1 MLRIGVIGAG
11 RISRIHIE
19 NLTHHVSKADV
30 VAVADPHLQAAEKA
44 ADRFQIPSALA
55 DYGEI
60 LNDPT
65 IHAVVICSPSP
76 THPRIIRESAAAE
89 KHIFC
94 EKPIGFDLKE
104 IDLALAAVEKTGVK
118 LQIGFNR
125 RFDANFHRVWEMV
138 NAGKVGTPHV
148 LRITSRDPEPPSPD
162 YVRSWG
168 GIFLETSIHDFDMAR
183 YIMSSEVVEIYA
195 TGGVLVHSRFAD
207 SGDLD
212 TVILTMRFA
221 NGAIGTID
229 NSYQA
234 VYGYD
239 QRLEVL
245 GDAGMIH
252 IENNT
257 PDTHIYADTTGIHS
271 ALPLYFFLERYQA
284 SYLAEMKEFV
294 AAIEKDT
301 QPLVGGVDGRASIV
315 MALAA
320 RKSYDEHRVVRLS
333 EFD

>member
-1 MLRIGVIGAG
+1 MLRIVIIGVG

-60 LNDPT
+60 LNDST

-76 THPRIIRESAAAE
+76 THPRIIRESAAAK

-183 YIMSSEVVEIYA
+183 YIMNSEVVEIYA

-294 AAIEKDT
+294 AAIQEDT

>member
-19 NLTHHVSKADV
+19 NLTHHISIAGV
-30 VAVADPHLQAAEKA
+30 VAVADPHQKTAQDA
-44 ADRFQIPSALA
+44 ADQFQIPSALS

-76 THPRIIRESAAAE
+76 THPQIIREAAAAK

-94 EKPIGFDLKE
+94 EKPIGFDLNE
-104 IDLALAAVEKTGVK
+104 IDLALVAVEKASVK

-125 RFDANFHRVWEMV
+125 RFDANFRRVWEMV
-138 NAGKVGTPHV
+138 EAGKVGLPHI
-148 LRITSRDPEPPSPD
+148 LRITSRDPEPPPPD
-162 YVRSWG
+162 YLRSWG

-183 YIMSSEVVEIYA
+183 YIMNSEVVEIYA
-195 TGGVLVHSRFAD
+195 TGGALVHSGFAD

-212 TVILTMRFA
+212 TAIVTMRFA

-239 QRLEVL
+239 QRLEVF
-245 GDAGMIH
+245 GATGMIRV
-252 IENNT
+252 ENNA

-294 AAIEKDT
+294 AAIQEDT
-301 QPLVGGVDGRASIV
+301 PPRVGGIDGRASIV

>member
-19 NLTHHVSKADV
+19 NITHHIPRAGV
-30 VAVADPHLQAAEKA
+30 VAVADPHLKSAQDA
-44 ADRFQIPSALA
+44 ADRFQIPSALS
-55 DYGEI
+55 DYAEI

-76 THPRIIRESAAAE
+76 THPQIIREAAAAK

-94 EKPIGFDLKE
+94 EKPIGFDLYE
-104 IDLALAAVEKTGVK
+104 IDLALVAVEKASVK

-125 RFDANFHRVWEMV
+125 RFDANFRRVWEMV
-138 NAGKVGTPHV
+138 EAGKVGLPHI

-162 YVRSWG
+162 YLRSWG

-183 YIMSSEVVEIYA
+183 YIMNSEVVEIYA
-195 TGGVLVHSRFAD
+195 TGGVLVHSSFAD

-212 TVILTMRFA
+212 TAIVTMRFA

-239 QRLEVL
+239 QRLEVF
-245 GDAGMIH
+245 GATGMIRVD
-252 IENNT
+252 NNT
-257 PDTHIYADTTGIHS
+257 PDTHVYADTTGIHS

-294 AAIEKDT
+294 AAIQEDT
-301 QPLVGGVDGRASIV
+301 PPRVGGIDGRASIV

>member
-11 RISRIHIE
+11 RISRIHME
-19 NLTHHVSKADV
+19 NITHHISKADV
-30 VAVADPHLQAAEKA
+30 VAVADPQLQAAKEA
-44 ADRFQIPSALA
+44 ADQFHIPRVYS

-60 LNDPT
+60 LNDST
-65 IHAVVICSPSP
+65 INAVVICSPSP
-76 THPRIIRESAAAE
+76 THPQIIGESAAAR

-104 IDLALAAVEKTGVK
+104 IDLALAAVEKSGVK

-125 RFDANFHRVWEMV
+125 RFDANFRRVWEMV
-138 NAGKVGTPHV
+138 NGGKVGVPHV
-148 LRITSRDPEPPSPD
+148 LRITSRDPEPPSPE
-162 YVRSWG
+162 YVRTWG
-168 GIFLETSIHDFDMAR
+168 GVFLETSIHDFDMAR
-183 YIMSSEVVEIYA
+183 YIMNSEVVEIYA

-212 TVILTMRFA
+212 TAVVTVRFA

-245 GDAGMIH
+245 GDAGMIR

-257 PDTHIYADTTGIHS
+257 PDTHIHADATGIHR
-271 ALPLYFFLERYQA
+271 AKPLYFFLERYQA
-284 SYLAEMKEFV
+284 SFLAEMNEFV
-294 AAIEKDT
+294 AAIQQNT

-320 RKSYDEHRVVRLS
+320 RKSYDENRVVQLS
-333 EFD
+333 EFN

>member
-11 RISRIHIE
+11 RMSRIHIE
-19 NLTHHVSKADV
+19 NIAHHISNADV
-30 VAVADPHLQAAEKA
+30 VAVADPRLQAAEKA
-44 ADRFQIPSALA
+44 AHRFQIPSALS
-55 DYGEI
+55 DYCEI
-60 LNDPT
+60 LNDPK

-76 THPRIIRESAAAE
+76 THPQIIRESAMAG

-94 EKPIGFDLKE
+94 EKPIGFDLKA

-125 RFDANFHRVWEMV
+125 RFDANFHRVWKMV
-138 NAGKVGTPHV
+138 NAGKVGTPHI
-148 LRITSRDPEPPSPD
+148 LRLTSRDPEPPSAD
-162 YVRSWG
+162 YVRTWG

-183 YIMSSEVVEIYA
+183 YIMSSDAVEIYA
-195 TGGVLVHSRFAD
+195 AGGVLVHSDFAE

-212 TVILTMRFA
+212 TVVITIGFA

-239 QRLEVL
+239 QRLEVF
-245 GDAGMIH
+245 GDAGMMR

-257 PDTHIYADTTGIHS
+257 TDTHIYADTTGIHS
-271 ALPLYFFLERYQA
+271 AQPLYFFIERYQA

-294 AAIEKDT
+294 TTIQKDT
-301 QPLVGGVDGRASIV
+301 QPLVGGDDGRASIV

-320 RKSYDEHRVVRLS
+320 RKSYDERRIVQLD
-333 EFD
+333 EYD

>member
-11 RISRIHIE
+11 RMSRIHLE
-19 NLTHHVSKADV
+19 NIMRHIPDAVV
-30 VAVADPHLQAAEKA
+30 VAVADTRVQAAEEA
-44 ADRFQIPSALA
+44 AEQFRITRALS

-76 THPRIIRESAAAE
+76 THPQIIRESAVAS

-94 EKPIGFDLKE
+94 EKPIGFELKA
-104 IDLALAAVEKTGVK
+104 IDLALAAVEKKGVK

-125 RFDANFHRVWEMV
+125 RFDANFHRVWKMV
-138 NAGKVGTPHV
+138 NAGKIGTPHV

-162 YVRSWG
+162 YVRTWG

-183 YIMSSEVVEIYA
+183 YIMGSEAVEIYA
-195 TGGVLVHSRFAD
+195 AGGVLVHTDFAA

-212 TVILTMRFA
+212 TVVITIRFA

-239 QRLEVL
+239 QRLEVF
-245 GDAGMIH
+245 GDAGMMR

-257 PDTHIYADTTGIHS
+257 TDTHIHADTSGIHS
-271 ALPLYFFLERYQA
+271 AQPLYFFIERYQA

-294 AAIEKDT
+294 TSIQKDT
-301 QPLVGGVDGRASIV
+301 LPLVGGVDGRASIV

-320 RKSYDEHRVVRLS
+320 RKSYDEHRIVQLD